1 MHVHC
6 LNKLWNENF
15 LDRGTIEVLNSVQP
29 ELEVIDKSS
38 TPQNPVQDDPVISVY
53 SFFLSSG
60 SLILLLAQAILLA

>member
-38 TPQNPVQDDPVISVY
+38 TPQNLVQDDPVISVY

>member
-38 TPQNPVQDDPVISVY
+38 IPHNPV
-53 SFFLSSG
+53 
-60 SLILLLAQAILLA
+60 

>member
-29 ELEVIDKSS
+29 ELEVIDNSS
-38 TPQNPVQDDPVISVY
+38 TPNPVQDDPVISVY